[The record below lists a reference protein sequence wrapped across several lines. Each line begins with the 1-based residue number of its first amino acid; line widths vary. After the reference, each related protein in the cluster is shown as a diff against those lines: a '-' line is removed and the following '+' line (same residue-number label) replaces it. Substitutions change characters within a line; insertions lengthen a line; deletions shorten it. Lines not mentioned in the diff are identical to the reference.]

1 MATVVAA
8 TDCILLEVTR
18 ELLQELAPLP
28 QVAQQYAKERLL
40 ANLLRS
46 NDLFKAFSSGE
57 LARLVE
63 RFELRHAQRGDALVK
78 QGEVGR
84 GLFDPKYMNA
94 LYEYG
99 LTQGRSETRF
109 RKGPPA
115 ATPAS
120 PTAST
125 GASGDTVPK

>member
-1 MATVVAA
+1 MRPRLRRGESAADPFIALKAGGRLQLALAGVAA
-8 TDCILLEVTR
+8 QKAGI
-18 ELLQELAPLP
+18 PLNLTY
-28 QVAQQYAKERLL
+28 VDDGFAQ
-40 ANLLRS
+40 
-46 NDLFKAFSSGE
+46 
-57 LARLVE
+57 
-63 RFELRHAQRGDALVK
+63 
-78 QGEVGR
+78 VGR